1 MRKRT
6 RYALIMGAVLTAVAI
21 ISITLLMPWLVRSVL
36 ESRVGHY
43 EQRWGVEAGFQRL
56 RVVSR
61 RTVVLEQFTVTD
73 RHGETEIFA
82 ERVEISV
89 RPLALLRGSAQLDNL
104 SASGIRVVL
113 AAEDGGRFD
122 ASASAMQLRNQT
134 VIEVFDPQL
143 GASAASSGTQRIL
156 LDARL
161 VRGQLSAPLQRGQ
174 QPSLAQLTADQPQ
187 LDLSEAEPWHQLQ
200 ALLRGLKGRL
210 VPAASAAGSAVQG
223 GGGAAHILR
232 TLLAHLP
239 QTVEVHEAEVTLN
252 AGVSSLFDLQY
263 EHCLADRMV
272 RVKTAGRL
280 HDAVSPSGSWNV
292 DKSVW
297 YNHVT
302 VDGRSSLD
310 ALDLNVVTRALGG
323 SRSAGFEQGL
333 LDLTLAAHSA
343 NNPDSVALSGRMFL
357 RDAALLLPRV
367 ADGLI
372 EVPEISYRFRAALD
386 GNAEVGPPRMYQPLP
401 LEAVTVSAAPP
412 RRGELVFD
420 HGALRLGTLEVEF
433 RPALRGFGKPGQL
446 PERVELQLEIA
457 PSAIAEIIET
467 FPAVLLGPLAGV
479 QAEGTLAWKL
489 DFESPTESISRMQW
503 RSEISLQD
511 FTLLDIP
518 DEINVFRLGGPFI
531 HRISDPAV
539 DYHRVVRVPQTR
551 PASLRW
557 LTDSAGL
564 SLEQAWQVRQRAHSA
579 PPAPTVPRS
588 SSIHR
593 FSSDS
598 AERPDRSY
606 RYVPLG
612 SISPWLVR
620 AVLTAEDGDFFDHRG
635 VNWNAVRRAVEYNVE
650 VGEYV
655 FGASTISMQLAK
667 NLFLGNE
674 RQFARKLQE
683 FLLVMLMEEAAA
695 IPKERLLEIYLNVI
709 EFGPGIFGVYDAARH
724 YFGVQP
730 RDLDAAEAA
739 WLATIVP
746 APKLHYH
753 HYRNGEISDHWFA
766 RMQQLLYGMYKRER
780 MTKEQYRHASQ
791 SRPQFAVSADR

>member
-1 MRKRT
+1 
-6 RYALIMGAVLTAVAI
+6 MGAVFTAVAI
-21 ISITLLMPWLVRSVL
+21 ISITLLMPWLLRSAL
-36 ESRVGHY
+36 ESRVAHY
-43 EQRWGVEAGFQRL
+43 EQRWGVEASFQTL

-61 RTVVLEQFTVTD
+61 RTVVLEQVAVAD
-73 RHGETEIFA
+73 RHSQSEILA
-82 ERVEISV
+82 ERVEISL
-89 RPLALLRGSAQLDNL
+89 RPLALLRGAAQFDNL
-104 SASGIRVVL
+104 RASGIRVVL
-113 AAEDGGRFD
+113 AAEDGGSFD
-122 ASASAMQLRNQT
+122 ASASALQLRNHT
-134 VIEVFDPQL
+134 VIEVLDPRL
-143 GASAASSGTQRIL
+143 GTSAASSGKQRVL

-161 VRGQLSAPLQRGQ
+161 VRGTLAAPLRRGR
-174 QPSLAQLTADQPQ
+174 QPSLVQLTADQPQ
-187 LDLSEAEPWHQLQ
+187 LDLSEVELWQRLQ
-200 ALLRGLKGRL
+200 VLLRGLKERL
-210 VPAASAAGSAVQG
+210 VPAASEAGTEAQAD
-223 GGGAAHILR
+223 GGAALIPR
-232 TLLAHLP
+232 TLLERLP
-239 QTVEVHEAEVTLN
+239 QTVEVHEAEVKFN
-252 AGVSSLFDLQY
+252 GGVSSRFDLQY
-263 EHCLADRMV
+263 EHRPEDRMV
-272 RVKTAGRL
+272 RLKTAGRL
-280 HDAVSPSGSWNV
+280 YDVMSPSGSWSV

-297 YNHVT
+297 YDQVI
-302 VDGRSSLD
+302 VDGRSRLD
-310 ALDLNVVTRALGG
+310 AIDLNVVTRALGG
-323 SRSAGFEQGL
+323 SRSAGLERGQ

-343 NNPDSVALSGRMFL
+343 NNPDSVALSGRMLL

-372 EVPEISYRFRAALD
+372 EVPEVSYRFSAGLD
-386 GNAEVGPPRMYQPLP
+386 GNAEVPPPRLYQPLP
-401 LEAVTVSAAPP
+401 VEAVTVSAAPP
-412 RRGELVFD
+412 RRGELVFE
-420 HGALRLGTLEVEF
+420 HGALRLGPLEVEL
-433 RPALRGFGKPGQL
+433 RPALRGFGKPEQL
-446 PERVELQLEIA
+446 PERVELQLELP

-467 FPAVLLGPLAGV
+467 LPAVLLGPLAGV

-503 RSEISLQD
+503 RSQIALED
-511 FTLLDIP
+511 FTLLNIP
-518 DEINVFRLGGPFI
+518 DEINVFRLAGPFI

-539 DYHRVVRVPQTR
+539 DYHRVVSVPQTR

-557 LTDSAGL
+557 LTEIAGL
-564 SLEQAWQVRQRAHSA
+564 SLEQAWQVRQRARSA
-579 PPAPTVPRS
+579 PLLPTGPRS
-588 SSIHR
+588 SSVHR
-593 FSSDS
+593 FNSDS
-598 AERPDRSY
+598 AARPDRSY
-606 RYVPLG
+606 RYVPLS

-620 AVLTAEDGDFFDHRG
+620 AVLTAEDGDFFHHRG

-730 RDLDAAEAA
+730 RDLDAAQAA

-753 HYRNGEISDHWFA
+753 HYRNGEISDRWFA

-780 MTKEQYRHASQ
+780 MTEEQYRHASQ
-791 SRPQFAVSADR
+791 SRPQFTVSADR